1 MEFEANSI
9 VSNQTAQALLTE
21 ANPCK
26 TSGFSARREIMVHL
40 NRERIMEEVARVH
53 LKRMPSTAEAKS
65 VEQTKSNAL
74 TARRRGTSL
83 VIALSRRR

>member
-1 MEFEANSI
+1 MW
-9 VSNQTAQALLTE
+9 QTRLLIE
-21 ANPCK
+21 ANPRK
-26 TSGFSARREIMVHL
+26 TSGFNARREIMVHL

-53 LKRMPSTAEAKS
+53 LKRMPSTVEAKS